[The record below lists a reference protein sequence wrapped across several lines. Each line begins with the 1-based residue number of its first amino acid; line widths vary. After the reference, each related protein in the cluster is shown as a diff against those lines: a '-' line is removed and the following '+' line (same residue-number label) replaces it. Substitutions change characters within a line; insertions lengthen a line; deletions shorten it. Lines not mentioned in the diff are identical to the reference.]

1 MNNEL
6 DLSLEKPK
14 HGGNLLALRRS
25 LGDSSH
31 IKSSWIDLSSAVNR
45 HPWPVPEVPVSL
57 WHELPDL
64 DGLNQAAASY
74 YGVNNF
80 VPIAG
85 TQQAI
90 EALPSLLFAANAR
103 TETQILVPEVGYQ
116 EHGFAWT
123 KWQYAVDTY
132 NNTQDLAV
140 KSWQVLVLIQPN
152 NPSANKLT
160 LAELLSLIE
169 TAQVRESY
177 IIIDEAFIDGV
188 VGASLLS
195 YYQDKAWPACLIVLR
210 SVGKFFGLPGARV
223 GFCFASQSILKGL
236 ASVTGPWPIAT
247 PAAWLLSQ
255 ALKDVA
261 WQIQA
266 SRDLASRS
274 KRFEQEIKPLINQ
287 FFSSLS
293 LPVRWQQSE
302 LFYTLFSDEAEVLFE
317 WLQALSIH
325 VRLGDA
331 WIRFALPADAEF
343 DLINTRVQQAL
354 LNGQAQSA
362 SQVEEVE

>member
-6 DLSLEKPK
+6 DLSQEKPK

-25 LGDSSH
+25 LGVLQDV
-31 IKSSWIDLSSAVNR
+31 KESWIDLSSAVNR
-45 HPWPVPEVPVSL
+45 HPWPVPEVPVFL
-57 WHELPDL
+57 WYELPDL
-64 DGLNQAAASY
+64 DSLKQAAADY
-74 YGVNNF
+74 YGANNF

-90 EALPSLLFAANAR
+90 EALPNLLFASEIR
-103 TETQILVPEVGYQ
+103 HKTKVLVPEVGYQ
-116 EHGFAWT
+116 EHGFAWS

-132 NNTQDLAV
+132 KNTQDLTV

-169 TAQVRESY
+169 TAQVRKAY
-177 IIIDEAFIDGV
+177 LIIDEAFIDGV

-195 YYQDKAWPACLIVLR
+195 HYQDKAWPACLIVLR

-223 GFCFASQSILKGL
+223 GFCFASQLILKGL

-247 PAAWLLSQ
+247 PATWLLSQ
-255 ALKDVA
+255 AFKDVS

-266 SRDLASRS
+266 SRDLVSRS
-274 KRFEQEIKPLINQ
+274 QRFEKEIKPLINQ
-287 FFSSLS
+287 FFIALS
-293 LPVRWQQSE
+293 QSVRWQQSE
-302 LFYTLFSDEAEVLFE
+302 LFYTLFCDEAEGLFE

-331 WIRFALPADAEF
+331 WLRFALPADTEF
-343 DLINTRVQQAL
+343 DLISKRVQQAL
-354 LNGQAQSA
+354 LNGQTQGVG
-362 SQVEEVE
+362 QVEEVE